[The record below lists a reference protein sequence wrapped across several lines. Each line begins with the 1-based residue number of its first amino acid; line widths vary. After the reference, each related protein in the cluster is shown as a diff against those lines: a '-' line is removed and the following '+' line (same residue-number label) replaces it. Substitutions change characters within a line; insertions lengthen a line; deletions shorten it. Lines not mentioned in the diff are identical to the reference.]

1 MSPGRDCEIAVFD
14 YGAGNQQSVLSAFRF
29 LGLNTKA
36 ISTFREIS
44 EAERIVF
51 PGVASFGDCAEVL
64 EKTGAASALR
74 DFINSGRP
82 YLGMCL
88 GLQILFEN
96 SDESPGK
103 TGLGVFKG
111 GVKGLHASPELK
123 VPHMGWNRV
132 SLSGGDGFFSGVSD
146 RSWFYFAHSFY
157 VEPED
162 QSIIAAK
169 TSYGS
174 EFTAA
179 VEKDNVFACQFH
191 PEKSSDAGL
200 KILRNFAGFQR
211 SP

>member
-1 MSPGRDCEIAVFD
+1 MSSARNPEIAVFD
-14 YGAGNQQSVLSAFRF
+14 YGAGNQRSVLSAFKF
-29 LGLNTKA
+29 LGFNVKA
-36 ISTFREIS
+36 ISTPREIS
-44 EAERIVF
+44 QAEKIVV
-51 PGVASFGDCAEVL
+51 PGVASFGDCAKEI
-64 EKTGAASALR
+64 EKSGAATALR
-74 DFINSGRP
+74 DFIDEGKP

-88 GLQILFEN
+88 GLQILFES
-96 SDESPGK
+96 SDESPGE

-111 GVKGLHASPELK
+111 GVKGLRTSPELK

-132 SLSGGDGFFSGVSD
+132 SLSGGGLFTGVSD
-146 RSWFYFAHSFY
+146 QSWFYFAHSFY

-162 QSIIAAK
+162 SSIIAARV
-169 TSYGS
+169 SYGS

-200 KILRNFAGFQR
+200 EVLRNFAGFQP